1 MYMKYSS
8 KINDFNMNEMRFL
21 FKLNL
26 DINKILQ
33 SLWLVYKCQS
43 AVCHSSLQMTVD
55 PISQI
60 SA

>member
-1 MYMKYSS
+1 MKYSS
-8 KINDFNMNEMRFL
+8 KINDLNMNEMRFI

-33 SLWLVYKCQS
+33 SLWLVYMFQS
-43 AVCHSSLQMTVD
+43 AVCHSSFQMTIE